1 MRIQQKFG
9 LLYAVLSVTAAIN
22 IGVAAWS
29 MLFLARELS
38 WPLLSMQEVL
48 LGLHQLKRGVEDQS
62 AALGFE
68 RGVGQLV
75 AHIEQGQPIVLDRGA
90 FDSAVA
96 RARDAMSRLEAN
108 PSYLVRSGVS
118 TTRNLR
124 DRLSEIESLAAR
136 WWDAPSSEQRLDLA
150 ARLGSLHELIERLE
164 GRILAD
170 ATLAVDHERE
180 LGGLVKILLIVSGL
194 GVVLAGVLGAILV
207 RRWLIRPVSRLR
219 EAALRIGSGDLS
231 HRVEV
236 RGGDELAELSREVN
250 HMAETLAQMHE
261 ERIERER
268 LAAIGEMN
276 RRIVHNLRRPLSG
289 IRALAETTRAELPPD
304 SDLVEVQDRILRAVD
319 RFEGWLRD
327 VLRASTPLELSVR
340 ETEVEPWVRALLDAH
355 RPEAE
360 TRGVVLSLHIG
371 RLPGTV
377 RFDPSHLGHA
387 LSAVISN
394 AIEFSPEGA
403 TVSIDLTSENSKWHI
418 CVSDAGPGVPPD
430 LAEAIFRPYMT
441 TRPTG
446 TGIGL
451 AIARRVAEQ
460 HGGTIRLVPP
470 SERPQASGGSVFE
483 FTLPL
488 Q

>member
-1 MRIQQKFG
+1 MRIEQKFG
-9 LLYAVLSVTAAIN
+9 LLYAVLGLTAALN
-22 IGVAAWS
+22 IGVAAWT
-29 MLFLARELS
+29 MRFLARELS
-38 WPLLSMQEVL
+38 WPLLSIQEVMQ
-48 LGLHQLKRGVEDQS
+48 GLHQLKRGVEDQS
-62 AALGFE
+62 ASIGFV
-68 RGVGQLV
+68 RGIGGLV
-75 AHIEQGQPIVLDRGA
+75 AAGDHGLPVELDRAA
-90 FDSAVA
+90 FDEAAQHA
-96 RARDAMSRLEAN
+96 RQAILDLEAR

-124 DRLSEIESLAAR
+124 DRLVEIESMADKWWTSPDPEVRLA
-136 WWDAPSSEQRLDLA
+136 LA
-150 ARLGSLHELIERLE
+150 SRLGALHELIERLE
-164 GRILAD
+164 GRILSD
-170 ATLAVDHERE
+170 ATLAVDHERQ
-180 LGGLVKILLIVSGL
+180 LSGLVKVLLTVSTL

-219 EAALRIGSGDLS
+219 EAAVRIGSGDLS

-250 HMAETLAQMHE
+250 HMAETLALMHE

-289 IRALAETTRAELPPD
+289 IRALAETTRSELPPD

-319 RFEGWLRD
+319 RFEEWLRD

-340 ETEVEPWVRALLDAH
+340 ETEVEPWVRSLLDVH
-355 RPEAE
+355 RPEAQ
-360 TRGVVLSLHIG
+360 TRRVAVVLHVG
-371 RLPGTV
+371 QLPGSI

-387 LSAVISN
+387 VSAVISN

-403 TVSIDLTSENSKWHI
+403 TVTIDVGSDNGRWWI
-418 CVSDAGPGVPPD
+418 RVSDAGPGVPLD
-430 LAEAIFRPYMT
+430 LAESIFRPYMT

-451 AIARRVAEQ
+451 AIAKRVAEQ
-460 HGGTIRLVPP
+460 HGGTIRVVSPP
-470 SERPQASGGSVFE
+470 EGPQTPSGSVFE
-483 FTLPL
+483 FALPL

>member
-9 LLYAVLSVTAAIN
+9 LLYAVLGLTAAIN

-38 WPLLSMQEVL
+38 WPLLSMQEVMQ
-48 LGLHQLKRGVEDQS
+48 GLHQLKRTVEDQS
-62 AALGFE
+62 AAVGFE
-68 RGVGQLV
+68 RGIGRLN
-75 AHIEQGQPIVLDRGA
+75 AGTEQGFPLQPDRPA
-90 FDSAVA
+90 FDAAAA
-96 RARDAMSRLEAN
+96 RARAAMVRLDAN

-124 DRLSEIESLAAR
+124 DRLSEIESLAAQ
-136 WWDAPSSEQRLDLA
+136 WWDTPTPEQRLDLA
-150 ARLGSLHELIERLE
+150 ARLGALHELIERLE

-180 LGGLVKILLIVSGL
+180 LSGLVKVLLMVSAL
-194 GVVLAGVLGAILV
+194 GVVLAGALGAILV

-236 RGGDELAELSREVN
+236 QGGDELAELSHEVN
-250 HMAETLAQMHE
+250 HMAETLARMHE

-289 IRALAETTRAELPPD
+289 IRALAETTRAELPPG

-319 RFEGWLRD
+319 RFEEWLRD

-340 ETEVEPWVRALLDAH
+340 ETEVEPWVRSLLDAH

-360 TRGVVLSLHIG
+360 TRGVVLLLNIG
-371 RLPGTV
+371 KLPQKI
-377 RFDPSHLGHA
+377 RYDPSHMGHA

-394 AIEFSPEGA
+394 AIEFSPAGS
-403 TVSIDLTSENSKWHI
+403 TVSIDLTSENGKWSI
-418 CVSDAGPGVPPD
+418 RVGDMGPGVPPD

-451 AIARRVAEQ
+451 AIAKRVAEQ
-460 HGGTIRLVPP
+460 HGGTIRWVPP
-470 SERPQASGGSVFE
+470 SERPRTPVGSVFE

>member
-9 LLYAVLSVTAAIN
+9 LLYAVLGLMAAIN
-22 IGVAAWS
+22 VGVAAWS

-48 LGLHQLKRGVEDQS
+48 RGLHDLKRGVEDQS

-68 RGVGQLV
+68 RGLGGLV
-75 AHIEQGQPIVLDRGA
+75 SRGEDGQPLEPSRA
-90 FDSAVA
+90 EFDAASG
-96 RARDAMSRLEAN
+96 RAREAMSSLETR

-124 DRLSEIESLAAR
+124 DRLTEIESHAAAWWSQADPAQRVALA
-136 WWDAPSSEQRLDLA
+136 S
-150 ARLGSLHELIERLE
+150 RLGAMHELIERLE
-164 GRILAD
+164 GRILVDSA
-170 ATLAVDHERE
+170 LAVDHERE
-180 LGGLVKILLIVSGL
+180 LGGLVRVLLVVSGL
-194 GVVLAGVLGAILV
+194 GVVLAGVLGMILV

-219 EAALRIGSGDLS
+219 EAALAIGSGDLS

-236 RGGDELAELSREVN
+236 EGGDELAELSREVN
-250 HMAETLAQMHE
+250 HMAETLARMHE

-289 IRALAETTRAELPPD
+289 IRALAETTRSELPPH

-319 RFEGWLRD
+319 RFEDWLRD

-340 ETEVEPWVRALLDAH
+340 ETEVEPWVCALLDAH

-360 TRGVVLSLHIG
+360 TRGVDL
-371 RLPGTV
+371 RLNVGALPRAI

-403 TVSIDLTSENSKWHI
+403 TVTIDVGSENERWSI
-418 CVSDAGPGVPPD
+418 QVSDAGPGVPPEQ
-430 LAEAIFRPYMT
+430 AEAIFRPYMT

-460 HGGTIRLVPP
+460 HGGTIRVVPP
-470 SERPQASGGSVFE
+470 SERPQRGSGSVFE
-483 FTLPL
+483 FDLPL